1 MPHEIENVT
10 VGLCVLG
17 TAFVVEGYSFWVAL
31 DECNLEAKKAGLT
44 LREYLVQ
51 GVPARQPALRLQKS
65 DEGFSVTHG
74 PAGQAY
80 RWFSN

>member
-51 GVPARQPALRLQKS
+51 GGSRPTTCAASPEV
-65 DEGFSVTHG
+65 
-74 PAGQAY
+74 
-80 RWFSN
+80 